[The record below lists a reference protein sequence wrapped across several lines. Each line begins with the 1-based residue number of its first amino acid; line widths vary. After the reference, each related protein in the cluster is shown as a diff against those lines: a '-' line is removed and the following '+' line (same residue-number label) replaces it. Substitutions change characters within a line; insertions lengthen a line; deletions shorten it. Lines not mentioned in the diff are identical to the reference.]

1 MVSIDELMSTI
12 RKLKV
17 VSTDEKEKKVREV
30 LQSLDMDKDGMI
42 DDINDVLKVNSNSCL
57 FLFFIN

>member
-1 MVSIDELMSTI
+1 MSTI

-42 DDINDVLKVNSNSCL
+42 DDINDVLKVNSNSFI
-57 FLFFIN
+57 FL